1 MKSAA
6 RKATPARGSGRAALA
21 ALPRVRAGRAI
32 AVASAVL
39 IAALLA
45 GVAVGPAG
53 LSLPIVVRALL
64 TELLPWHPALG
75 VPAIDADIVWQLRAP
90 RLVLAALVGSMLALA
105 GASYQGVFHNSLAD
119 PYLLGVASGAGLGA
133 TIALVEIPHLVSWS
147 VDPVPIAAFLGA
159 IVAVSATFALG
170 RSGGRARNA
179 TTLVLAGVAVGA
191 FFTAVQTFLLQ
202 QQNPQ
207 VVSEVYNW
215 ILGGLSTA
223 GWGQVELIAPYIAG
237 STIVLLACRR
247 LLDTLSVGDDEANSV
262 GVRADRTRLIIVAA
276 ATLGTAAAVSV
287 SGLIGFVG
295 IIVPHTIRLIA
306 GPSYQRILPPASC
319 SAGGFLILAD
329 FVARTVLSP
338 AEVPLG
344 VVTAPPAHR
353 SSSSSSSSRGCCRD
367 ARRRPF
373 GRLGGAWSGS
383 RRRPRP
389 GTGWAS
395 SVRTGRARPPC
406 CAQWRAW
413 SSTAATSGLRAG
425 VSTRAAPR
433 DRTPGRL
440 RPSASDPPV
449 GHAPHRLPA
458 ARPSRAPHL
467 PRWLHATG
475 PPRRRGGA

>member
-1 MKSAA
+1 MALPHV
-6 RKATPARGSGRAALA
+6 RFFDVEVPDREPTLFPTRLKAWHLLVGVGFLVFAALVSLLTGPA
-21 ALPRVRAGRAI
+21 DLSPVAVLE
-32 AVASAVL
+32 AVANRLVPFAHIHTGLTQIDLAVL
-39 IAALLA
+39 
-45 GVAVGPAG
+45 
-53 LSLPIVVRALL
+53 
-64 TELLPWHPALG
+64 
-75 VPAIDADIVWQLRAP
+75 WQLRAP

-223 GWGQVELIAPYIAG
+223 GWGQVELIAPYIAA

-306 GPSYQRILPPASC
+306 GPSYQRILPLGVLFGA
-319 SAGGFLILAD
+319 GFLILAD
-329 FVARTVLSP
+329 FLARTALSP
-338 AEVPLG
+338 SEIPLG
-344 VVTAPPAHR
+344 VVTAFLGAPFFLVVLR
-353 SSSSSSSSRGCCRD
+353 QSRV
-367 ARRRPF
+367 F
-373 GRLGGAWSGS
+373 S
-383 RRRPRP
+383 
-389 GTGWAS
+389 
-395 SVRTGRARPPC
+395 
-406 CAQWRAW
+406 
-413 SSTAATSGLRAG
+413 
-425 VSTRAAPR
+425 
-433 DRTPGRL
+433 
-440 RPSASDPPV
+440 
-449 GHAPHRLPA
+449 
-458 ARPSRAPHL
+458 
-467 PRWLHATG
+467 
-475 PPRRRGGA
+475 